1 LFIIYKEK
9 KVVKLRRFVE
19 LLIGLLDLV
28 VIFVEVLAIIV
39 QLVTSQNV
47 SWTQ

>member
-1 LFIIYKEK
+1 
-9 KVVKLRRFVE
+9 VVKSRRFVE

-39 QLVTSQNV
+39 LLVTSQNV

>member
-1 LFIIYKEK
+1 
-9 KVVKLRRFVE
+9 VVKLRRFVE

-39 QLVTSQNV
+39 QLVPSQNV

>member
-1 LFIIYKEK
+1 
-9 KVVKLRRFVE
+9 VVKLRRFVE

>member
-1 LFIIYKEK
+1 
-9 KVVKLRRFVE
+9 VVKSRRFVE

-39 QLVTSQNV
+39 LLVTSENV

>member
-1 LFIIYKEK
+1 
-9 KVVKLRRFVE
+9 VVKSRRFVE